1 MSLWSSSVFIYNISC
16 FKSVGRKWGVCYLV
30 MADHR
35 LNETYGTY
43 AFTYTYIIILVVG
56 EGYDRI
62 GSVKWLKLQLE
73 RCFFV

>member
-1 MSLWSSSVFIYNISC
+1 
-16 FKSVGRKWGVCYLV
+16 
-30 MADHR
+30 
-35 LNETYGTY
+35 
-43 AFTYTYIIILVVG
+43 LVVG